1 MKLSYVLKTLCDEVL
16 QKIAAEMNLSET
28 AFIRLLDQG
37 DTFEKSATFG
47 LRWFTPATE
56 VKLCGHATLA
66 SAAILFNKLGNQS
79 DKIVFKTLSG
89 DLIVGRDGDW
99 VVMDFP
105 LGRTVSHSKDKY
117 GALIKSLGD
126 IPGVEDLVYCKS
138 LRYLLIRLK
147 DGWSRCQFED
157 WTPDINQMQPSTDD
171 LFVLIVTTR
180 ALLVRVSR
188 TIKGKSMT
196 LFPGCLVHGQV
207 FLKTPLRAQLKQ
219 FWLTTGLRSV
229 AKPNFSLASVQDVL
243 EKSVFASRE
252 IAWKSAVK

>member
-1 MKLSYVLKTLCDEVL
+1 MSRVINLPIYTVDAFTDVVFKGNPAAVCPLSDDILCDDVL
-16 QKIAAEMNLSET
+16 QKIAAEMNQSET
-28 AFIRLLDQG
+28 AFIRLLGQG
-37 DTFEKSATFG
+37 DTFEKSDTFG

-66 SAAILFNKLGNQS
+66 SAAILFNNLGME
-79 DKIVFKTLSG
+79 TG
-89 DLIVGRDGDW
+89 

-105 LGRTVSHSKDKY
+105 LGRTVSHSKDNY

-126 IPGVEDLVYCKS
+126 IPGVEDLVFCKS

-180 ALLVRVSR
+180 GSAGQGFQDNKGKEYDFVSR
-188 TIKGKSMT
+188 VFGPWAGIPEDPVTGK
-196 LFPGCLVHGQV
+196 P
-207 FLKTPLRAQLKQ
+207 
-219 FWLTTGLRSV
+219 SV
-229 AKPNFSLASVQDVL
+229 
-243 EKSVFASRE
+243 
-252 IAWKSAVK
+252 